1 MGLKQNPHTHGG
13 FIIVLTQMMSIL
25 ENVGSRV
32 KLGRNQDEM
41 MERLPLLLLQ
51 PPGACREFTRSGS
64 CYPPLGLCQLAAMV
78 TEKECVVLDADGLN
92 ISFEDT
98 ISKVVSINPRAVG
111 LTLTTYTFE
120 MIEKITLPLFEAGFD
135 ILIGGPQATLDP
147 KGTMERLPHVRWVFC
162 GEAEKQMQE
171 IVDRLDQGRDL
182 TGISGILSQ
191 SDSNVERQVIEDFT
205 DLPFPRYE
213 GLPLEAYW
221 CPDAKS
227 APMVT
232 VMTARGCPHRC
243 GFCSSPALLG
253 RKVRG
258 WSVDQVLEHLEY
270 LVNDLGIKEISF
282 VDDVFTINRKRLV
295 ALCKGIVERNL
306 DFTWFCNSRADQVNQ
321 IVAKSSSDAGC
332 HQMYLGFE
340 SGDQRILDDIVNKDA
355 TLEDL
360 INGADLLKQY
370 GINRS
375 VGFVIGLP
383 TENEESVQASLDLAF
398 RVKPERIQFTRWTPL
413 VASPL
418 AKLVSTTSHKTFH
431 GRGGISDQIDHWIQM
446 LYDSVEPEPW
456 GKASW

>member
-1 MGLKQNPHTHGG
+1 
-13 FIIVLTQMMSIL
+13 
-25 ENVGSRV
+25 
-32 KLGRNQDEM
+32 
-41 MERLPLLLLQ
+41 
-51 PPGACREFTRSGS
+51 
-64 CYPPLGLCQLAAMV
+64 MV

-92 ISFEDT
+92 LSLEDT
-98 ISKVVSINPRAVG
+98 ISKIVSINPRAVG

-120 MIEKITLPLFEAGFD
+120 MIEKITIPLFEAGFD

-171 IVDRLDQGRDL
+171 IVDRLEQCRDL

-191 SDSNVERQVIEDFT
+191 TDSNVERQVIEDFT

-258 WSVDQVLEHLEY
+258 WDVDSVLDHLEY
-270 LVNDLGIKEISF
+270 VVNDLGIREISF

-295 ALCKGIVERNL
+295 ALCEGIVERNL
-306 DFTWFCNSRADQVNQ
+306 EFTWFCNSRADQVNR

-383 TENEESVQASLDLAF
+383 TENEESVQASLELAF

-418 AKLVSTTSHKTFH
+418 AKLASTTSHKTFH
-431 GRGGISDQIDHWIQM
+431 GREGLSDEIDDWIQM

>member
-1 MGLKQNPHTHGG
+1 MFKNSHAGCSAMIQ
-13 FIIVLTQMMSIL
+13 
-25 ENVGSRV
+25 
-32 KLGRNQDEM
+32 
-41 MERLPLLLLQ
+41 LPLLLLQ

-78 TEKECVVLDADGLN
+78 TEQECVVLDADGLN
-92 ISFEDT
+92 LTLEDT
-98 ISKVVSINPRAVG
+98 IAEVVTKNPVAVG

-120 MIEKITLPLFEAGFD
+120 MIEKITIPLHDAGFD

-162 GEAEKQMQE
+162 GEAEEQMQE
-171 IVDRLDQGRDL
+171 IVDRLGQGRDL
-182 TGISGILSQ
+182 AGISGILSK
-191 SDSNVERQVIEDFT
+191 SDSQVERQIIDDFT
-205 DLPFPRYE
+205 NIPFPRYE
-213 GLPLEAYW
+213 GLPLDSYW

-258 WSVDQVLEHLEY
+258 WSVENVLDHLEY
-270 LVNDLGIKEISF
+270 LVNKLGIKEISF
-282 VDDVFTINRKRLV
+282 VDDVFTINRRRLV

-321 IVAKSSSDAGC
+321 IVAKFSAEAGC

-360 INGADLLKQY
+360 INGADLLKEH

-383 TENEESVQASLDLAF
+383 TENEESVKASLDLAF

-418 AKLVSTTSHKTFH
+418 AEFVSTTSHRTFH
-431 GRGGISDQIDHWIQM
+431 GRDGIRDEVDNWINM
-446 LYDSVEPEPW
+446 LYDAVEAEPW
-456 GKASW
+456 GAASW

>member
-1 MGLKQNPHTHGG
+1 MNKP
-13 FIIVLTQMMSIL
+13 
-25 ENVGSRV
+25 
-32 KLGRNQDEM
+32 KM

-98 ISKVVSINPRAVG
+98 ITKVVSINPRAVG

-171 IVDRLDQGRDL
+171 IVDRLGQGRDL
-182 TGISGILSQ
+182 AGISGILSQ
-191 SDSNVERQVIEDFT
+191 TDSNVERQTIEDFT

-258 WSVDQVLEHLEY
+258 WSVDRVLEHLEY

-306 DFTWFCNSRADQVNQ
+306 EFTWFCNSRADQVNQ
-321 IVAKSSSDAGC
+321 IVAKFSSDAGC

-383 TENEESVQASLDLAF
+383 TENEESVQASLELAF

-418 AKLVSTTSHKTFH
+418 AELVSTTSHKTFH
-431 GRGGISDQIDHWIQM
+431 GRGGISDEIDHWIQM
-446 LYDSVEPEPW
+446 LYESVEPEPW
-456 GKASW
+456 GEASW

>member
-1 MGLKQNPHTHGG
+1 M
-13 FIIVLTQMMSIL
+13 F
-25 ENVGSRV
+25 
-32 KLGRNQDEM
+32 
-41 MERLPLLLLQ
+41 
-51 PPGACREFTRSGS
+51 
-64 CYPPLGLCQLAAMV
+64 
-78 TEKECVVLDADGLN
+78 DADGLN
-92 ISFEDT
+92 ISVEET
-98 ISKVVSINPRAVG
+98 IAHIVSVNPMAVG

-120 MIEKITLPLFEAGFD
+120 MVEKITLPLVEAGFD

-162 GEAEKQMQE
+162 GEAEEQMQE
-171 IVDRLDQGRDL
+171 IVDRLAEGNDL
-182 TGISGILSQ
+182 AGISGILSKY
-191 SDSNVERQVIEDFT
+191 DSEVDRQQIDDFSE
-205 DLPFPRYE
+205 LPFPRYE

-221 CPDAKS
+221 CPDAQS
-227 APMVT
+227 SPMVT

-258 WSVDQVLEHLEY
+258 WSVEQVLDHLEY
-270 LVNDLGIKEISF
+270 LVNELNIKEISF

-295 ALCKGIVERNL
+295 ALCKGILERNL
-306 DFTWFCNSRADQVNQ
+306 EFTWFCNSRADQVNET
-321 IVAKSSSDAGC
+321 VAKFSSEAGC

-340 SGDQRILDDIVNKDA
+340 SGDQRILDDVVRKDA

-360 INGADLLKQY
+360 IKGADLLKQH

-383 TENEESVQASLDLAF
+383 TENEASVQASLELAF

-418 AKLVSTTSHKTFH
+418 AELVSTTSHKTFH
-431 GRGGISDQIDHWIQM
+431 GREGMKDEIDQWIQR
-446 LYDSVEPEPW
+446 LYDSVESEPW
-456 GKASW
+456 GAASW

>member
-1 MGLKQNPHTHGG
+1 M
-13 FIIVLTQMMSIL
+13 F
-25 ENVGSRV
+25 
-32 KLGRNQDEM
+32 
-41 MERLPLLLLQ
+41 
-51 PPGACREFTRSGS
+51 
-64 CYPPLGLCQLAAMV
+64 
-78 TEKECVVLDADGLN
+78 DADGLN
-92 ISFEDT
+92 ISVEET
-98 ISKVVSINPRAVG
+98 IAHIVSVNPMAVG

-120 MIEKITLPLFEAGFD
+120 MVEKITLPLVEAGFD

-162 GEAEKQMQE
+162 GEAEEQMQE
-171 IVDRLDQGRDL
+171 IVDRLAEGNDL
-182 TGISGILSQ
+182 AGISGILSKY
-191 SDSNVERQVIEDFT
+191 DSEVDRQQIDDFSE
-205 DLPFPRYE
+205 LPFPRYE

-221 CPDAKS
+221 CPDAQS
-227 APMVT
+227 SPMVT

-258 WSVDQVLEHLEY
+258 WSVEQVLDHLEY
-270 LVNDLGIKEISF
+270 LVNELNIKEISF

-295 ALCKGIVERNL
+295 ALCKGILERNL
-306 DFTWFCNSRADQVNQ
+306 EFTWFCNSRADQVNET
-321 IVAKSSSDAGC
+321 VAKFSSEAGC

-340 SGDQRILDDIVNKDA
+340 SGDQRILDDVVRKDA

-360 INGADLLKQY
+360 IKGADLLKQH

-383 TENEESVQASLDLAF
+383 TENEASVQASLELAF

-418 AKLVSTTSHKTFH
+418 AELVSTTSHKTFH
-431 GRGGISDQIDHWIQM
+431 GREGMKDEIDQWIQR
-446 LYDSVEPEPW
+446 LYDSVESEPW
-456 GKASW
+456 AQRLGDMLNAVSPERSEYLPLGRKARNGLASQRCFHFAVSRLMKA